1 MYIYSVITK
10 LHQESQYSLIKIC
23 HVVVPYS
30 SGNGENVWVEDDIV
44 RIETNLNE
52 NYVVVVVIFINFI
65 NLWAAPV

>member
-1 MYIYSVITK
+1 MTK
-10 LHQESQYSLIKIC
+10 LHQLRNSLIKIC
-23 HVVVPYS
+23 NVVVPYS